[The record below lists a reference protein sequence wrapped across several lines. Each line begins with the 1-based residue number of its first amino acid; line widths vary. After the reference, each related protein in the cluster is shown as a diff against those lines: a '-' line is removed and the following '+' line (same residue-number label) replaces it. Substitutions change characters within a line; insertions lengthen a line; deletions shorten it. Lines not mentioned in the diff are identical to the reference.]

1 MAAIEADKSAL
12 PAMIGERYRVVRLV
26 GRGGMALVYEAVD
39 EATGKHLAVK
49 QFSPRHGVGDGQMA
63 RLFAS
68 EFHTLTQL
76 AHPRVVAVYD
86 YQTAPEGAFYTME
99 LLDGGDLREEK
110 TLPWQ
115 VVCALLCDVC
125 SALSLLH
132 SRRFVHRDVTPRN
145 IRRTRDGKAK
155 LIDFGAMVPFG
166 THKRAVGTPAFTAPE
181 VVMGQPLDG
190 RADLYSVGATA
201 YYALTG
207 RQPYRARTFEDLRNA
222 WRSRPALPSQYAPDV
237 PPDLD
242 QLVMSL
248 LNLQP
253 ARRPASAGA
262 AIERLTAIA
271 SLKLDEQLQVQRSY
285 LSTPSLVDRDGIL
298 QHVRRLM
305 IQAVRGYGT
314 SIFLTGPHG
323 VGLSR
328 MADACALEGKLAS
341 AVVLRVDA
349 SDAQD
354 GDWGGVRSLLE
365 QLVTELPSKAVELL
379 LDRAEVLAH
388 IWPRA
393 TEITGISP
401 RPFSDPKEIRSAVQN
416 NLLKLT
422 DAFIR
427 HSCLVVTAD
436 DIDQLDEPTRALI
449 ALLAQEVQGRRLVVV
464 TAACSDA
471 VSAGIPGLQLLR
483 REESTITLAPLSS
496 SGTERLLVS
505 VFGEVPN
512 VHLLANRL
520 HDLSS
525 GLPAT
530 TMQLTQHLLD
540 KKAVRFDE
548 GGWLLP
554 TTVDS
559 AALPSAASDMLRA
572 RLAHLDETS
581 IMLLQT
587 IALSQKATVTI
598 EECGE
603 LLGQSDLAEVLGHL
617 DQLVI
622 RQVLRQAG
630 DRYALGQPS
639 WAPLLV
645 ADIDPERKRQLHARV
660 ARLLMRT
667 PGATNSAAGHFLAA
681 GDPASAID
689 CVLLDHKRLED
700 ALTKDPARTPEIA
713 KLLPS
718 DWIATMEAVLAA
730 AEQLGRPRSE
740 RLALQLIFINFLA
753 ITAHSYPELTR
764 DVVKRLAS
772 DSGLSDYRELDD
784 SMPPEQR
791 LGRALERAQ
800 QRYDATPEAEH
811 GLPPSEA
818 IPALAHVYIQII
830 GMTGASADVAF
841 LRELPSLEPFIPLS
855 PAIALVHLNVRST
868 CSLFMGQYEQA
879 LEGYLEILARMRR
892 PGGIGLTPAAHRYLE
907 LCVTY
912 ASAEIE
918 IVMGLAEAADRIDI
932 LESDALF
939 EVKAQR
945 LRMLLALRRG
955 DVEMA
960 DDYMRKSEL
969 LKIRNP
975 TNQFFEG
982 DDIWIETLSNIE
994 IGDVARLRQS
1004 LEPVSAM
1011 ASKHPNWVI
1020 VAMLAQGHIQR
1031 LRGEPTA
1038 AVEIFAQALDRFKVG
1053 DTPAWAPVARA
1064 YLMALAECGR
1074 VTDGR
1079 VSGTMILAEANAA
1092 GLTVQIAGL
1101 HYAMA
1106 AVEFAGGDHE
1116 AALTHLRSVEKV
1128 CERWPL
1134 SGVFSGACHELSAR
1148 VAITRRDQE
1157 AFEAAADDCAK
1168 EFLLSRNPILV
1179 ARHQRLMQDAERAHM
1194 RIPPS
1199 STQAPPLYVAE
1210 TVTMTIDATTATM
1223 ENNRLLLTGC
1233 NTFKERIAAVLAL
1246 ATGQATAKDAM
1257 LYLIG
1262 DQVLKLV
1269 VQRGNCPDVKR
1280 INPLVTEF
1288 LNSELEESVRT
1299 AINPD
1304 DLVTVTVDTA
1314 DWVGPTGA
1322 QFAPALLSHRVADG
1336 LAITGVLVFNVDAQ
1350 RRPADTLLSQLSE
1363 ALTQCKDVEP
1373 LVTQPRARVSATT

>member
-110 TLPWQ
+110 ALPWQ

-145 IRRTRDGKAK
+145 VRRTRDGKAK

-207 RQPYRARTFEDLRNA
+207 RPPYRARTFEDLRNA
-222 WRSRPALPSQYAPDV
+222 WRSRPGLPSHYAPDV

-242 QLVMSL
+242 QLIMSL

-253 ARRPASAGA
+253 ARRPANAGA

-271 SLKLDEQLQVQRSY
+271 GLKLDEQVQVQRSY

-305 IQAVRGYGT
+305 IQAARGYGT

-328 MADACALEGKLAS
+328 MVDACALEGKLAS

-393 TEITGISP
+393 TELTGISP
-401 RPFSDPKEIRSAVQN
+401 RPFSDPKEIRSAVQQ

-422 DAFIR
+422 DDVIR
-427 HSCLVVTAD
+427 HFCLVVTAD
-436 DIDQLDEPTRALI
+436 DIDQLDEPTRAFI
-449 ALLAQEVQGRRLVVV
+449 ALLAQQVQGRRLVVV
-464 TAACSDA
+464 TAASSDA
-471 VSAGIPGLQLLR
+471 ISAGISGLQLLR

-496 SGTERLLVS
+496 SGTERLLIS

-520 HDLSS
+520 HDTSL

-530 TMQLTQHLLD
+530 TMQLAQHLLD
-540 KKAVRFDE
+540 KNAIRFAD

-559 AALPSAASDMLRA
+559 AALPTAASDMMRA
-572 RLAHLDETS
+572 RIAHLDETS
-581 IMLLQT
+581 ITLAQT

-630 DRYALGQPS
+630 DRYALGQPT

-645 ADIDPERKRQLHARV
+645 ADIDPERKRQLHAKV

-681 GDPASAID
+681 GDPKSAIA
-689 CVLLDHKRLED
+689 CLLLDRKRLDDEL
-700 ALTKDPARTPEIA
+700 AKDPSRTPMIA
-713 KLLPS
+713 KLLSS
-718 DWIATMEAVLAA
+718 DWRATMEAVLVA
-730 AEQLGRPRSE
+730 AERLGRPRSE
-740 RLALQLIFINFLA
+740 RLALQLVFSYYLS
-753 ITAHSYPELTR
+753 ITAQSSPELIR
-764 DVVKRLAS
+764 DVVRQLAS
-772 DSGLSDYRELDD
+772 DSGLNDYRELGDIVA
-784 SMPPEQR
+784 PEQR

-800 QRYDATPEAEH
+800 QRYDATPEAER
-811 GLPPSEA
+811 GLPPGEA
-818 IPALAHVYIQII
+818 IPALVRVYLQII
-830 GMTGASADVAF
+830 GMIGASLDLAF
-841 LRELPSLEPFIPLS
+841 FQELPSLEPLVPLS
-855 PAIALVHLNVRST
+855 PTIALVHLNVRST
-868 CSLFMGQYEQA
+868 SSILMGQYEQA
-879 LEGYLEILARMRR
+879 LEGFLEILARMRQ
-892 PGGIGLTPAAHRYLE
+892 PAGVGLVPAMHRYVE
-907 LCVTY
+907 LSIIY
-912 ASAEIE
+912 AATIIE
-918 IVMGLAEAADRIDI
+918 IGTGLPEAADRVDF
-932 LESDALF
+932 LEGDVLF

-945 LRMLLALRRG
+945 LRMLLALQRG

-960 DDYMRKSEL
+960 DDYLRKFEL
-969 LKIRNP
+969 LKIRNS
-975 TNQFFEG
+975 TSQFFEG
-982 DDIWIETLSNIE
+982 SELWGETLAYIE

-1004 LEPVSAM
+1004 FDPLNAM
-1011 ASKHPNWVI
+1011 AAKFRYWGVVP
-1020 VAMLAQGHIQR
+1020 MLVQGHILR
-1031 LRGEPTA
+1031 LRGEPA
-1038 AVEIFAQALDRFKVG
+1038 AALEVFCQAFEKLKG
-1053 DTPAWAPVARA
+1053 SPTLAWATVARA

-1074 VTDGR
+1074 VTDAR
-1079 VSGTMILAEANAA
+1079 VSGTLILAEANAA
-1092 GLTVQIAGL
+1092 GLTVQVAGL

-1106 AVEFAGGDHE
+1106 AVELAGSDYE
-1116 AALTHLRSVEKV
+1116 AALAHLQSVEDV
-1128 CERWPL
+1128 RSQWPL
-1134 SGVFSGACHELSAR
+1134 SSVFGGACHELRAR
-1148 VAITRRDQE
+1148 IAIARREQE
-1157 AFEAAADDCAK
+1157 AFEAAADQCGKA
-1168 EFLLSRNPILV
+1168 FLVSRNPVLV
-1179 ARHQRLMQDAERAHM
+1179 TRHQRLMQDAERAHL
-1194 RIPPS
+1194 RIPPT

-1223 ENNRLLLTGC
+1223 ENNRTLLAGC
-1233 NTFKERIAAVLAL
+1233 HTFEERIAAVLAL
-1246 ATGQATAKDAM
+1246 ATGQAIAKDAM
-1257 LYLIG
+1257 LYLVR
-1262 DQVLKLV
+1262 DQVLKLT

-1288 LNSELEESVRT
+1288 LNSELEENVRT

-1304 DLVTVTVDTA
+1304 DLVTITVDTA

-1322 QFAPALLSHRVADG
+1322 QFAPALLSHRVAGG
-1336 LAITGVLVFNVDAQ
+1336 LAITGVLVFDVDAQ
-1350 RRPADTLLSQLSE
+1350 RRPSDALLSQLSE
-1363 ALTQCKDVEP
+1363 ALTVSKDVEP
-1373 LVTQPRARVSATT
+1373 IIAKPRAKNSMKA